1 MTPGER
7 ANLYAVLS
15 RVWVQELDTA
25 AAARLSGPL
34 GEVLLPGFWASD
46 ERHVLAGGSV
56 EERQAVFDADYVHIT
71 VVNLVPY
78 GSFYRSPTGVVE
90 AGAANPIVS
99 FFNTCGFE
107 VNLAAARSLS
117 PDHIGILLELLA
129 HLCEAEA
136 EAEARPDVAYAN
148 EIRELQARLLRDH
161 MLDWVPLYLFAVQRC
176 AHTLFYRE
184 VAEVTMDFVASHF
197 QELVDGAA

>member
-1 MTPGER
+1 MTPRER

-15 RVWVQELDTA
+15 RVWVQELDA
-25 AAARLSGPL
+25 ATAARLSGPL
-34 GEVLLPGFWASD
+34 GEALLPTFWTS
-46 ERHVLAGGSV
+46 
-56 EERQAVFDADYVHIT
+56 EERLCMASGNVDQRQALFDADFVHIT

-78 GSFYRSPTGVVE
+78 GSFFRSPAGVVE
-90 AGAANPIVS
+90 AGSANPIVS
-99 FFNTCGFE
+99 FFNMCGFD
-107 VNLAAARSLS
+107 VDLAAARSLS

-136 EAEARPDVAYAN
+136 EAMERPDEAYAK
-148 EIRELQARLLRDH
+148 EIRGLQSRLLREH
-161 MLDWVPLYLFAVQRC
+161 MLDWIPLYLFAVQRC